1 MPSLQEAL
9 MARTPKAIPTPL
21 TPSTSSPSSTA
32 PPATPEKPVKADPLA
47 ELTVRFVEAGVV
59 QVEELARVV
68 LAASPT
74 WATLA
79 FLAHERD
86 RDTGDWKAPRV
97 SLRRYK
103 KRGGR
108 FIVDKHF
115 TLTNR
120 NQAQLLA
127 QSLAS
132 WFDAGGPGDTGAATD
147 TGDASDTEDDDG

>member
-1 MPSLQEAL
+1 
-9 MARTPKAIPTPL
+9 MARTPKAPT
-21 TPSTSSPSSTA
+21 SPA
-32 PPATPEKPVKADPLA
+32 PTDVTKSPPEKADPLA
-47 ELTVRFVEAGVV
+47 DLTVRFEEAGVV

-86 RDTGDWKAPRV
+86 RATGAWKAPRV

-120 NQAQLLA
+120 NQAEVLRQT
-127 QSLAS
+127 LAS
-132 WFDAGGPGDTGAATD
+132 WFDAGGAGDTAAAATD
-147 TGDASDTEDDDG
+147 DDDDDG